1 MMKKKMLLI
10 GLLASV
16 GLIGCSSQTTEMATT
31 AVETTT
37 INETTEPETKKAIEK
52 EDLSESKKLEILA
65 FINGQIDP
73 LYDTDISDADLE
85 KKADEI
91 WTEAEKKFNVS
102 ENDIFMIMTDTNLV
116 KKYYSGE
123 TAKNE
128 IKTYDATLEDKGY
141 GSVVL
146 AISRDALDEWL
157 KAIENNDENMMN
169 SMVEEGKIALEG
181 NGTKVYVK
189 DVGIAVTK
197 VELLEGANKGA
208 IAYVMSE
215 QVEMK

>member
-1 MMKKKMLLI
+1 M
-10 GLLASV
+10 
-16 GLIGCSSQTTEMATT
+16 
-31 AVETTT
+31 
-37 INETTEPETKKAIEK
+37 
-52 EDLSESKKLEILA
+52 
-65 FINGQIDP
+65 
-73 LYDTDISDADLE
+73 
-85 KKADEI
+85 
-91 WTEAEKKFNVS
+91 
-102 ENDIFMIMTDTNLV
+102 
-116 KKYYSGE
+116 
-123 TAKNE
+123 
-128 IKTYDATLEDKGY
+128 
-141 GSVVL
+141 

-169 SMVEEGKIALEG
+169 SMVEGGKIALEG